1 MAIEPQAKFFNLKMK
16 FGNPLALLVFP
27 SVFSLCLLLSQ
38 SPQVFAESSPQV
50 YTLETIIE
58 LALRK
63 NPLIQSVEGVIDQE
77 RGRQTAAGAYP
88 NPNVGGAMGY
98 GELRDAGRAG
108 IGQSAQGQSRTEY
121 NVTVGQP
128 VEWPSMRAAR
138 QRVAELGVV
147 TAQTGLLET
156 RLNLTAQVK
165 VAFYSLLLSQ
175 QESALARQNLDIV
188 EQVARI
194 VNMRVKSGEAPE
206 FESIKAEVEILKARQ
221 QLTLADNVVRVNR
234 VVLDTLTGGEL
245 GYTYVVHGNFLEM
258 PKALSID
265 GLMTRMATEHP
276 TIQRLLQ
283 SVERADW
290 RIEFERQSRVPNVTV
305 NGSYW
310 RELGREA
317 VQGGLSAPMPVWYR
331 RQGEIASSLGVKRR
345 NEAEVLR
352 ARNELMRAIYQN
364 FQDANT
370 TTELIEVFDKGLLK
384 QAQEALRLAQ
394 FSFQQGAS
402 SLLEVLDAQ
411 RVLYQIQ
418 RDYVQARHALSVS
431 ISSLEQAVGGSI

>member
-1 MAIEPQAKFFNLKMK
+1 MTIEPQAKFFNLKMK

-27 SVFSLCLLLSQ
+27 SVFALCLLLSQ

-50 YTLETIIE
+50 HTLETIVE
-58 LALRK
+58 LALRQ

-77 RGRQTAAGAYP
+77 RGRQTAAAAYP

-188 EQVARI
+188 EQVAQI

-206 FESIKAEVEILKARQ
+206 FESITHE
-221 QLTLADNVVRVNR
+221 
-234 VVLDTLTGGEL
+234 
-245 GYTYVVHGNFLEM
+245 
-258 PKALSID
+258 
-265 GLMTRMATEHP
+265 
-276 TIQRLLQ
+276 
-283 SVERADW
+283 SV
-290 RIEFERQSRVPNVTV
+290 I
-305 NGSYW
+305 
-310 RELGREA
+310 
-317 VQGGLSAPMPVWYR
+317 
-331 RQGEIASSLGVKRR
+331 
-345 NEAEVLR
+345 
-352 ARNELMRAIYQN
+352 
-364 FQDANT
+364 
-370 TTELIEVFDKGLLK
+370 
-384 QAQEALRLAQ
+384 
-394 FSFQQGAS
+394 
-402 SLLEVLDAQ
+402 
-411 RVLYQIQ
+411 
-418 RDYVQARHALSVS
+418 
-431 ISSLEQAVGGSI
+431 